1 MADDYTYCSFLL
13 HLTPD
18 QTRWAFDFYE
28 ALRALEPTFGAKAA
42 AEPIPDAPAD
52 VRASMQRWPPFAGE
66 FLRFEV
72 AAQPEGLWIHDEET
86 ASVDQIATFVR
97 EILRRFDLPPV
108 GFEWS
113 NDRTQP
119 HLAAYGG
126 GAVVVS
132 QSRGEWLYT
141 HRWLDAALGRHH
153 SRGVALEETRDL
165 CACDDCGWAGA
176 LEETQPI
183 RDFWSRVEPGGIMPA
198 GECPRCGVPA
208 DLLPRPNRVAVMVE
222 GGLVQDVVADRPDE
236 LRVAVVDYDTE
247 GCDAADLTSLA
258 QPMGRSTPACVR
270 EVVAE
275 PAAILLDTVFA
286 GRD

>member
-72 AAQPEGLWIHDEET
+72 AAKPEGLWIHDEEE
-86 ASVDQIATFVR
+86 ASIDQIATFVR

-113 NDRTQP
+113 YDSSKP

-132 QSRGEWLYT
+132 RSGGEWLYT

-153 SRGVALEETRDL
+153 RGAATAEVRDL
-165 CACDDCGWAGA
+165 CACDDCGWTGA

-198 GECPRCGVPA
+198 GECPRCGVLA
-208 DLLPRPNRVAVMVE
+208 YLLTRPNRVAVMVE
-222 GGLVQDVVADRPDE
+222 SGLVQAVAADRPDE
-236 LRVAVVDYDTE
+236 LRVVVVDFDTE
-247 GCDAADLTSLA
+247 GSDASDLTPLELPMNRSALA
-258 QPMGRSTPACVR
+258 RVR

>member
-18 QTRWAFDFYE
+18 QIRWALGYYE
-28 ALRALEPTFGAKAA
+28 ALRALEPTFGAKAT
-42 AEPIPDAPAD
+42 AEPIPEAPAD
-52 VRASMQRWPPFAGE
+52 VRVSVQHWQPFAGE

-72 AAQPEGLWIHDEET
+72 AAKPEGLWIHDEEE
-86 ASVDQIATFVR
+86 ASIDQIATFVR
-97 EILRRFDLPPV
+97 EILRRFDLSPV

-113 NDRTQP
+113 YDSSQP

-132 QSRGEWLYT
+132 RSGGEWLYT

-153 SRGVALEETRDL
+153 RGAATAEVRDL
-165 CACDDCGWAGA
+165 CACDDCGWTGA

-198 GECPRCGVPA
+198 GECPRCGVLA
-208 DLLPRPNRVAVMVE
+208 YLLTRPNRVAVMVE

-236 LRVAVVDYDTE
+236 LRVAVVDDDTE
-247 GCDAADLTSLA
+247 GGDAADLTRLA
-258 QPMGRSTPACVR
+258 QPAGRSTPACVR

-275 PAAILLDTVFA
+275 PVAILLDKVFA